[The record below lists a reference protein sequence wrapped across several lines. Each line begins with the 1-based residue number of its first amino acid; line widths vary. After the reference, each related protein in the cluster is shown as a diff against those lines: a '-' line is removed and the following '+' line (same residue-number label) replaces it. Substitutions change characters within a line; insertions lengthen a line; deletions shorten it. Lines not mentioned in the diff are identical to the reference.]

1 MSAKL
6 VAEEGVLKG
15 LVLSMDEG
23 TEWVIGRDPDECQ
36 LLIEDPAASRK
47 QLVCRTSPD
56 GIIIENLSTNNPVK
70 VNGEEVIEPRLLKQG
85 DTITIGEG
93 LYRFYAEEGAKIM
106 NQESKDDV
114 VDKDETPHESIFGE
128 FPPGDK
134 GVLAEIDYDLR
145 ETGRWLL
152 KVIGGPNNGAEF
164 SMQEGQSYVV
174 GTDPNT
180 ADVIFHDTS
189 VSRQHARVT
198 VAEGGKLSIEDLN
211 SRNGTQVDGEPIKGT
226 KPVETNT
233 LISMG
238 TTSFII
244 FDREGEMHTIIS
256 PLLPSI
262 VKVLQRGEEQ
272 PVQETDVESIQDAPE
287 VVEEAPEQKAHNA
300 LGAFIL
306 IGILTGLFVV
316 IGIGTATLFQS
327 QDIQKEEVDHSA
339 ELRQQLTPFPSVA
352 FTYNKK
358 NSSLLLIGHV
368 LTETDK
374 NQLLYTLQGVP
385 FIKSIDDK
393 GIIIDENVWR
403 EINFVLS
410 KRPQWK
416 AINVHS
422 PKPGKFIIS
431 GYLKTRSEAEALS
444 NYVTA
449 NFPYSDLLEWN
460 IIVDENVLNQ
470 IQTELE
476 TAGIYNIKVELVNGE
491 ISLTGGIEKE
501 KVPAFDEL
509 VQKFKTIS
517 GVRNVKNYVSEAAPE
532 ETMINLTNKY
542 QVSGTSHQGDVNVG
556 VVINGKILSKGDVL
570 DGMVIT
576 TIRSNAIFLEKDG
589 VRYRIDIK

>member
-6 VAEEGVLKG
+6 VAEEGILKG
-15 LVLSMDEG
+15 LILSMDEG

-36 LLIEDPAASRK
+36 LLVEDPAASRK
-47 QLVCRTSPD
+47 QLICRTSPD
-56 GIIIENLSTNNPVK
+56 GIIVENLSTTNPVK
-70 VNGEEVIEPRLLKQG
+70 VNGDEIIAPRLLKQG

-93 LYRFYAEEGAKIM
+93 LYRFYAAEGATIM
-106 NQESKDDV
+106 NTEPKDDV
-114 VDKDETPHESIFGE
+114 IDKDELPHHSVFGE
-128 FPPGDK
+128 YPHGDK
-134 GVLAEIDYDLR
+134 GVLANIDYDLR

-164 SMQEGQSYVV
+164 SMEEGQSYVI
-174 GTDPNT
+174 GTDPNI

-189 VSRQHARVT
+189 VSRQHARIT
-198 VAEGGKLSIEDLN
+198 VGKNGKLTVEDLN
-211 SRNGTQVDGEPIKGT
+211 SRNGTQVDGEPVRGT
-226 KPVETNT
+226 QSVETNT
-233 LISMG
+233 LITMG
-238 TTSFII
+238 TTSFVI

-262 VKVLQRGEEQ
+262 VKVLQKGEEQ
-272 PVQETDVESIQDAPE
+272 STQDQDENIQEPQE
-287 VVEEAPEQKAHNA
+287 VIEAPPENKAHNA

-327 QDIQKEEVDHSA
+327 QEIQKEEIDHSA
-339 ELRQQLTPFPSVA
+339 ELREQLKAFPSVS

-368 LTETDK
+368 LTESDK

-385 FIKSIDDK
+385 FVKSIDDK

-422 PKPGKFIIS
+422 PRPGKFIIS

-476 TAGIYNIKVELVNGE
+476 SAGIYNIKVELTNGE

-501 KVPAFDEL
+501 KVAAFDEL
-509 VQKFKTIS
+509 VTKFKTIP
-517 GVRNVKNYVSEAAPE
+517 GVRNIKNFVSEAAPE
-532 ETMINLTNKY
+532 ETMINLTSKY
-542 QVSGTSHQGDVNVG
+542 QVSGTSHQGEVNVG

-589 VRYRIDIK
+589 VRYRIDIQ